1 MSQSAPTGGRR
12 LAVYLQAVRAKD
24 VLKNKRLKLL
34 GVALSD
40 WIVCSQCNKQQSYH
54 CHNGGDFD
62 KSCWS
67 CGASHKSFVYFDE
80 LARSVPPETT
90 LYRLNRR

>member
-1 MSQSAPTGGRR
+1 MSQAANGGRA
-12 LAVYLQAVRAKD
+12 LTVYLQAVSAKD
-24 VLKNKRLKLL
+24 VLENKRLKLL

-40 WIVCSQCNKQQSYH
+40 WIVCSKCNKQQSHHYQ
-54 CHNGGDFD
+54 NGGDFD